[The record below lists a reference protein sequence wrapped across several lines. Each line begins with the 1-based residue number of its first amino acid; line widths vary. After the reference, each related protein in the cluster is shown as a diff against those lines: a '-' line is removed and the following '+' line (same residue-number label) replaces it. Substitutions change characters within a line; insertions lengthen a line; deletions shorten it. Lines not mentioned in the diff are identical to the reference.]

1 MHLRASN
8 GRRAWPIEVIR
19 VSLSLSLRSN
29 FLLGTMTWINLWALD
44 DSSVWY
50 QKKKIV
56 VFLNA
61 EEVHSM
67 PVLFHCHSAYCQDFI
82 TPLLTDYSTIFM
94 QIKVKQ
100 MQVWKQTVSNIKH
113 DGTTPN
119 SRCFNLSIIALTS
132 FMVTW
137 ICDQEVGERG
147 QRKGWFQI
155 S

>member
-1 MHLRASN
+1 
-8 GRRAWPIEVIR
+8 
-19 VSLSLSLRSN
+19 
-29 FLLGTMTWINLWALD
+29 MTLQCD
-44 DSSVWY
+44 TR
-50 QKKKIV
+50 KKKIV

-147 QRKGWFQI
+147 QRKG
-155 S
+155 